1 MDPTLLSLLET
12 IPQKSPRSK
21 LETHREL
28 IRQLRR
34 KGCTYRDIVRIL
46 HERVGLEVAVS
57 TIHSFVKVRAKHR
70 KQVQYELPPL
80 EPQSPVTARTN
91 PEDGASR
98 MAALKAKPVEQKAK
112 PKTLSLRR
120 ERTAEAHQ
128 SRRIAM
134 NTETKNKRVVFT
146 MGGKGGVD
154 KTGLMVV
161 LAEWFEAN
169 EIPFTLLDLD
179 TENKARG
186 SLKHFFNG
194 PVAKVNIHTP
204 AGLDAFVDHLESGA
218 AIILADMGAGS
229 GQVASDWFDAMY
241 EDVAATSA
249 RFTAVGIVTPDP
261 ASVESVLAWANRLQE
276 RVQYLIVQNATSPQ
290 SDFSYWD
297 SAEQA
302 VRFREALSPIV
313 IRMEFRLAELE
324 NPARQHGI
332 RLGQVATRQNAINEL
347 KRASIVMRA
356 ESYRRRLFSEFDRAK
371 EMFLP

>member
-1 MDPTLLSLLET
+1 
-12 IPQKSPRSK
+12 
-21 LETHREL
+21 
-28 IRQLRR
+28 
-34 KGCTYRDIVRIL
+34 
-46 HERVGLEVAVS
+46 
-57 TIHSFVKVRAKHR
+57 
-70 KQVQYELPPL
+70 
-80 EPQSPVTARTN
+80 
-91 PEDGASR
+91 
-98 MAALKAKPVEQKAK
+98 
-112 PKTLSLRR
+112 
-120 ERTAEAHQ
+120 
-128 SRRIAM
+128 M
-134 NTETKNKRVVFT
+134 NTEKINKRVVFT
-146 MGGKGGVD
+146 MGGKGGVG
-154 KTGLMVV
+154 KTGLMVA
-161 LAEWFEAN
+161 LAEWFEAH
-169 EIPFTLLDLD
+169 EIPVTLLDLD

-194 PVAKVNIHTP
+194 SVAKVNIHTP
-204 AGLDAFVDHLESGA
+204 AGLDAFVDHLESDA

-241 EDVAATSA
+241 EDVAATGA
-249 RFTAVGIVTPDP
+249 RFTAVGVVTPDA

-276 RVQYLIVQNATSPQ
+276 RAQYLIVQNATSPQ
-290 SDFSYWD
+290 ADFSYWE

-302 VRFREALSPIV
+302 IRFREALSPIV